1 MTEGNFF
8 EIGDKVVCVENNLG
22 KPEYIGKIGTIINI
36 QGVFFP
42 YKLKFNDGSR
52 IWCEVRKP
60 LEIELLLDGL

>member
-1 MTEGNFF
+1 MTEDYFK
-8 EIGDKVVCVENNLG
+8 IGDKVVCVENNLG

-36 QGVFFP
+36 QGVYFR
-42 YKLKFNDGSR
+42 YRVKFKNGIS